1 MILTNDFSLLK
12 KNQVKKNLFYGSQ
25 VRKQGLTNNDALLMR
40 AHSDRQATP
49 GVISFTIRKHWK
61 QWKATLI
68 RFKTNGRMLSND
80 G

>member
-49 GVISFTIRKHWK
+49 GVISFTICK
-61 QWKATLI
+61 TLEI
-68 RFKTNGRMLSND
+68 ASGNTRQLLYF
-80 G
+80 